1 MSKLNNKKYNRW
13 IKHFLIAGEETP
25 NEDDIYNITIT
36 LKVLSILYS
45 SHNLNPWDLFKSL
58 FRDVE
63 EAQCKD
69 NVERCLPN
77 EALAY
82 CIEACYFSI
91 SWGLYYVEN
100 DCEALNVA
108 TAVAELRSN
117 LDSFMSAC
125 FELTRDGPTVQIQEA
140 VSIIVINKD

>member
-1 MSKLNNKKYNRW
+1 M
-13 IKHFLIAGEETP
+13 
-25 NEDDIYNITIT
+25 
-36 LKVLSILYS
+36 LSILYS

>member
-1 MSKLNNKKYNRW
+1 MIIIS
-13 IKHFLIAGEETP
+13 GEETP
-25 NEDDIYNITIT
+25 NEDDIYNITIA

-45 SHNLNPWDLFKSL
+45 SHNLNSWDLFKSL

-108 TAVAELRSN
+108 EVVAELRSN

-140 VSIIVINKD
+140 VRITFSFLLAVVR

>member
-1 MSKLNNKKYNRW
+1 VPNIFY
-13 IKHFLIAGEETP
+13 LIFAGEETP

-45 SHNLNPWDLFKSL
+45 SHNLNPWELFKSL
-58 FRDVE
+58 FQDVE
-63 EAQCKD
+63 EAQSKE
-69 NVERCLPN
+69 NVDRCLPN

-91 SWGLYYVEN
+91 SWGLHYVEN
-100 DCEALNVA
+100 DCETVNVA
-108 TAVAELRSN
+108 EVVAELRNN
-117 LDSFMSAC
+117 LDTFMGAC

-140 VSIIVINKD
+140 VCFKTYI

>member
-1 MSKLNNKKYNRW
+1 MT
-13 IKHFLIAGEETP
+13 GEETP

-108 TAVAELRSN
+108 ATVSELRSN

-140 VSIIVINKD
+140 VLAN